1 MKELI
6 EKIARSLVD
15 NPDAVS
21 VNEVEGEHSVV
32 LELKVA
38 QEDMG
43 KVIGRSG
50 THAEAIRTIVRA
62 IGGKKGRRYLLEIL
76 E

>member
-15 NPDAVS
+15 TPDAVS

-38 QEDMG
+38 KEDMG
-43 KVIGRSG
+43 KIIGRKG

-62 IGGKKGRRYLLEIL
+62 IGGKRGRRYLLEIL

>member
-1 MKELI
+1 MRELI

-38 QEDMG
+38 REDMG